1 MKNIRKHAKKIALF
15 LSLGFLFVSC
25 SQYENSTATEQ
36 AIELSKSLKV
46 NGNKLSG
53 EELFKTIVFSD
64 GDLAQKL
71 PSLQNISIVKNMK
84 GNELAKF
91 QLMESEAISF
101 LKSIDADYFKKFQA
115 KIYTKD
121 PETISFSI
129 LQVVNDLIPFVN
141 SKLAI
146 QNLSI
151 DKIAKSLK
159 KDANGKISLSSANTQ
174 MKAMC
179 IVGLIAVV
187 WGVVIILAVA
197 AAVTLIL
204 AVNKTDGN
212 DGNLILDTISLQV
225 ANAI

>member
-36 AIELSKSLKV
+36 AIELSKSLKG

-53 EELFKTIVFSD
+53 EELFKTILFSD
-64 GDLAQKL
+64 GDLAEKI
-71 PSLQNISIVKNMK
+71 PSLQNISAVKNMK
-84 GNELAKF
+84 GNELVKF
-91 QLMESEAISF
+91 KMMENESILF
-101 LKSIDADYFKKFQA
+101 LKGIDADYFKKFQT

-129 LQVVNDLIPFVN
+129 LQIATDLIPFIN
-141 SKLAI
+141 SKLAL
-146 QNLSI
+146 QNISI
-151 DKIAKSLK
+151 DKITKSLK
-159 KDANGKISLSSANTQ
+159 KDSDGKISLNSANTQ

-179 IVGLIAVV
+179 SLMVAV
-187 WGVVIILAVA
+187 WGVAIILAVA
-197 AAVTLIL
+197 VVMTVAVY
-204 AVNKTDGN
+204 VNKMDGTDGN
-212 DGNLILDTISLQV
+212 LTLETVSLQI